1 MKLGPGGAVIPLPTA
16 GPGQAHVGGP
26 VKFDFYRSKGHRL
39 THLFILYV
47 KFTVV
52 WGIFV

>member
-1 MKLGPGGAVIPLPTA
+1 MKLGPEGVVIPLPTA
-16 GPGQAHVGGP
+16 GQGQAHAGES
-26 VKFDFYRSKGHRL
+26 VKFDFYCSKGHRL

-47 KFTVV
+47 KCTAV